1 MVARVTCCRV
11 MAFVLAMLLAAGGVG
26 TAKAEAGWADIADT
40 IFRPAVP
47 VGSAPGVLLPTAI
60 VQDRTGFLWSGGEGG
75 LARWDGYNFRLYVD
89 DDASLDGLPDHNVL
103 ALHVDAAGHLWAGT
117 LTGGLARYDEAA
129 DRFQL
134 VALGGGTGPLTVWS
148 LDDDGAGGLWVAAS
162 TGLFHLDA
170 GRRTVA
176 SFHHEPAAPA
186 ALPLD
191 KVESVLRDRHG
202 TLWVGGVGGL
212 ARAEGA
218 GFSRILLP
226 IEGGDPPEVTRLM
239 ADSRGR
245 LWIGTRSQGAY
256 VLDGAGPA
264 ARIAMTVARQGQA
277 VAAEILAIA
286 EIAPGT
292 IWLSTGGSGIV
303 EVAGAGMAARIIRH
317 DPLVAGS
324 LSKNTVSALFRDRSG
339 LVWAGTVQGL
349 CRYDPGNAA
358 VLTLQGDPGR
368 RTGLRLSDISAVLA
382 RPDGSLWV
390 GSDDNGLQIL
400 DPSGRQNIWL
410 SMPLVFALAPAA
422 DGPVYVGTRAG
433 LFTADA
439 SAGAASRID
448 WLPRPPDA
456 PVNALLA
463 LDGTLWLGGGA
474 DGLWALRET
483 PGRLEAVRHLT
494 APALTSDTID
504 GMGPAPG
511 GKLAVG
517 TNRGFNLVDPAS
529 GAVERIFPDP
539 SDPQGL
545 SQGGVMSFA
554 IDRHQRLWVG
564 TDDAGIDVMTG
575 RDRAGR
581 PRFRHV
587 GKADGLPDLDI
598 SKMMVDRLG
607 RIWASTDHGL
617 AVLDPDDFSAR
628 PLQAPQG
635 VMVTSYW
642 STSGDQAANGDMIFG
657 GAGGLTIVRPEQVSA
672 WSFRPTV
679 AITGVKLGGQALAP
693 DSSGWK
699 RAGARL
705 EVPPDGNSLAVEFS
719 ALDFSAPELNRYA
732 YRLDGFDTD
741 WIETDAAHRV
751 AAYTNLPPGQYTLRL
766 RGSNREGLWS
776 NDNAPLHIRVLP
788 AWFQTGLFRAVVA
801 LAVILAVGALVQART
816 VFLRQRQRALERQVA
831 ERTAAL
837 RASQQEL
844 QAFAYLDTLT
854 GLPNRR
860 AFNEEFAKLIDAGG
874 REAFALLLVD
884 LDGFKTINDHLGH
897 QAGDAVLAAAAARIR
912 HAVRAGDFIARL
924 GGDEF
929 AIVMRGVEGR
939 QPVNLLCERVVSG
952 MAAPLCI
959 GGSFV
964 TVGASI
970 GAALFP
976 VHGRTQDELYRHVD
990 LALYDAKRTGRGVWC
1005 WFDSGAEVKQEA
1017 LF

>member
-1 MVARVTCCRV
+1 M
-11 MAFVLAMLLAAGGVG
+11 
-26 TAKAEAGWADIADT
+26 I
-40 IFRPAVP
+40 
-47 VGSAPGVLLPTAI
+47 
-60 VQDRTGFLWSGGEGG
+60 
-75 LARWDGYNFRLYVD
+75 
-89 DDASLDGLPDHNVL
+89 NV
-103 ALHVDAAGHLWAGT
+103 V
-117 LTGGLARYDEAA
+117 
-129 DRFQL
+129 
-134 VALGGGTGPLTVWS
+134 
-148 LDDDGAGGLWVAAS
+148 S
-162 TGLFHLDA
+162 TGQVWTKASAALRKELGEDA
-170 GRRTVA
+170 FG
-176 SFHHEPAAPA
+176 SWLAPA
-186 ALPLD
+186 ALRSQSDGALCLVTPTGIAKDWIRRNAWRRVEELWAAHDPDHRPLYLTSRVEFEASGEVCD
-191 KVESVLRDRHG
+191 DAAPPAEPLAAEPAKAEPAPRAAIKASRAGPIQERMTFETFVVGPSNEFAHAVARRVASWSDGHFNPVVIHGPYGFGKTHLLNAMAWAAQAAAPDRKVVYLTSERFLSCFVRAVMDRQTAAFKEDLRSADLLLIDDVHFIGGKQSSQDELFHTLAALMEDGRRVVFSSDRPPS
-202 TLWVGGVGGL
+202 GL
-212 ARAEGA
+212 A
-218 GFSRILLP
+218 
-226 IEGGDPPEVTRLM
+226 EV
-239 ADSRGR
+239 DGR
-245 LWIGTRSQGAY
+245 LRSHLSAGLVCGVEPADRALR
-256 VLDGAGPA
+256 VGILDRKLKTLG
-264 ARIAMTVARQGQA
+264 RQLGVTHA
-277 VAAEILAIA
+277 IKPEILAIA
-286 EIAPGT
+286 EIAP
-292 IWLSTGGSGIV
+292 V
-303 EVAGAGMAARIIRH
+303 ESQMVPGAISAMARISAATAW
-317 DPLVAGS
+317 PCLA
-324 LSKNTVSALFRDRSG
+324 TVMAIL
-339 LVWAGTVQGL
+339 
-349 CRYDPGNAA
+349 AA
-358 VLTLQGDPGR
+358 
-368 RTGLRLSDISAVLA
+368 
-382 RPDGSLWV
+382 
-390 GSDDNGLQIL
+390 
-400 DPSGRQNIWL
+400 
-410 SMPLVFALAPAA
+410 
-422 DGPVYVGTRAG
+422 
-433 LFTADA
+433 
-439 SAGAASRID
+439 
-448 WLPRPPDA
+448 
-456 PVNALLA
+456 
-463 LDGTLWLGGGA
+463 
-474 DGLWALRET
+474 
-483 PGRLEAVRHLT
+483 
-494 APALTSDTID
+494 
-504 GMGPAPG
+504 GPAPG